1 MKGKSMATIGGFWP
15 TEIKPDIQPP
25 LAILKPR
32 AAELTQLTKGIL
44 VGQISTLTDKDQT
57 WLFHNLD
64 AVVPALNN
72 LRQRLVTVKH
82 QIKMIYPAFVDAEGL
97 EKSRRDIIR
106 EAGSLPRHFGPPPKE
121 HNEASTDE
129 ELIELLKQALNSA
142 QMKSTLVSLIAL
154 ANQANE
160 DAKEEHPEGPPEEQI
175 VPPPEPDNSGAGLT
189 QAPGTA
195 TERNE

>member
-1 MKGKSMATIGGFWP
+1 MATIGGFWP
-15 TEIKPDIQPP
+15 TDIKPDIQPP

-64 AVVPALNN
+64 AVVPALKNF
-72 LRQRLVTVKH
+72 RQRLVTVKH
-82 QIKMIYPAFVDAEGL
+82 QIKMIYPAFVDAEIF
-97 EKSRRDIIR
+97 EKPLSREFLHLRVPD
-106 EAGSLPRHFGPPPKE
+106 PFGPPPKQR
-121 HNEASTDE
+121 NEASTDE
-129 ELIELLKQALNSA
+129 ELIELLKIALNSA

-160 DAKEEHPEGPPEEQI
+160 DAKVEHPEGPPEQQV
-175 VPPPEPDNSGAGLT
+175 VPPPGA
-189 QAPGTA
+189 
-195 TERNE
+195 